1 MPKPKEIKMPYS
13 TFVTEH
19 RKLIK
24 LLDTSNKKSFKK
36 EAKSQKKELAYW
48 LKK

>member
-1 MPKPKEIKMPYS
+1 MPKPKIVTMPYS

-36 EAKSQKKELAYW
+36 EAKAQKKELTYW